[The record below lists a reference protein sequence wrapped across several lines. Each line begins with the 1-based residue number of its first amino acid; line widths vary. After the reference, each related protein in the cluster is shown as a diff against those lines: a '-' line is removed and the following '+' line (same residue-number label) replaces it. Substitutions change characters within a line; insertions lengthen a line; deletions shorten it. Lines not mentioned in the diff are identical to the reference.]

1 MVNPISSIQRNQDI
15 DNNMLYN
22 NSVADNISLN
32 MLKNF
37 INASDLER
45 DNIIIGLIKAIKI

>member
-1 MVNPISSIQRNQDI
+1 MVNLISSIQRNQDI

>member
-22 NSVADNISLN
+22 NSVTDNISLN

-37 INASDLER
+37 INASNLER
-45 DNIIIGLIKAIKI
+45 DNIIIGLLKAIKL